1 MNNLLNPSDR
11 KISIAEIIVIVGFS
25 LFPLFF
31 QYPYRVNIFLSW
43 EGAYR
48 LYLGQ
53 VPYKDFGL
61 PMGYAYW
68 VIPAVF
74 FKVFGPYLM
83 SLVKAQVFINIIS
96 GLSFRSILNTLQ
108 VSPGVRVISVL
119 LFCISYSLFNFWPW
133 YNHSVIVFE
142 IVGLSFLLKFIF
154 SAGKYRYLHL
164 LASAF
169 FLFWS
174 FFTKQDAGA
183 LAFLVGFALI

>member
-1 MNNLLNPSDR
+1 MNNLLTPSDR

-61 PMGYAYW
+61 PMGFAYW

-74 FKVFGPYLM
+74 FKIFGPYM
-83 SLVKAQVFINIIS
+83 FSLVKAQVFINLVA
-96 GLSFRSILNTLQ
+96 GFSFRS
-108 VSPGVRVISVL
+108 
-119 LFCISYSLFNFWPW
+119 
-133 YNHSVIVFE
+133 
-142 IVGLSFLLKFIF
+142 LLKQFDLI
-154 SAGKYRYLHL
+154 SGQR
-164 LASAF
+164 
-169 FLFWS
+169 FLS
-174 FFTKQDAGA
+174 
-183 LAFLVGFALI
+183 